1 MVLVDL
7 RQRNLRKEIQEVR
20 ESPQV
25 VLAGSLGRQ
34 SVAKL
39 AGRLANGP
47 AFAYATTK
55 SLLTR
60 ELDVSLGAA
69 IELEAMTQALLM
81 HSEDFN
87 EFYAAWGEGR
97 RPDWSGR

>member
-1 MVLVDL
+1 MMN
-7 RQRNLRKEIQEVR
+7 QRRSRARRHNPAV
-20 ESPQV
+20 PPAGG
-25 VLAGSLGRQ
+25 LAD
-34 SVAKL
+34 
-39 AGRLANGP
+39 GP

-60 ELDVSLGAA
+60 ELDMGLGPA
-69 IELEAMTQALLM
+69 IEFEAITQALLM